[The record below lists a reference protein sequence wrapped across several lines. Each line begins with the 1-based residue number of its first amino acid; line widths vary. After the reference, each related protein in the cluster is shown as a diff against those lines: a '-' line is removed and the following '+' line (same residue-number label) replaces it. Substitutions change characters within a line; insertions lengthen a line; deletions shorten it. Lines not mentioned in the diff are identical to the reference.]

1 MNPPDLN
8 GLALFVDIINHGSIT
23 SAANA
28 SKRPKST
35 LSRQLS
41 EFEERLGVRLIDRT
55 TRTLA
60 LTEAGKALYD
70 QAGTLVEELSEIQT
84 AIGAYQRHP
93 KGDLSLLWPQ
103 ELFTEQMADLI
114 TEFLDAWPQINIQGT
129 QYVGYEPSL
138 ERHYDLH
145 FILHQR
151 PLPASDWIA
160 RSLMSI
166 PVELYMAPFAQFN
179 APTTLKELSHSPCI
193 LQSNEHEWLFRRPT
207 GSYAVP
213 VLGRLTLNSPE
224 LRMRAAIRGQGIVRL
239 PAYLAESAVRQGA
252 LKPLN
257 FADKPLAE
265 QLTVVYRSRQLPLK
279 TRLFLEHFQNHIGR
293 LYSRL

>member
-8 GLALFVDIINHGSIT
+8 GLALFVDIIHHGSIT
-23 SAANA
+23 SAAKA

-55 TRTLA
+55 TRTLS
-60 LTEAGKALYD
+60 LTEAGNALFE
-70 QAGTLVEELSEIQT
+70 QADSLVQELSEIQT

-129 QYVGYEPSL
+129 QYVGYEPTL

-145 FILHQR
+145 FILHQQ

-166 PVELYMAPFAQFN
+166 PVELYMAPFAQFKV
-179 APTTLKELSHSPCI
+179 PQTLKQLSDAPCI
-193 LQSNEHEWLFRRPT
+193 LQSNEHEWLFRRAS
-207 GSYAVP
+207 GHHAVP
-213 VLGRLTLNSPE
+213 VQGRLTLNSPE
-224 LRMRAAIRGQGIVRL
+224 LRLRAAIRGQGVVRI
-239 PAYLAESAVRQGA
+239 PAYLAEPAVRQGA
-252 LKPLN
+252 LQRLT
-257 FADKPLAE
+257 FVEKPLAE